1 MGTDRTNWAIENV
14 VHIVVASVLDNVL
27 FIYSIDIEY
36 HDCYSEHGLFNT
48 HIVDVYKCHWNNGCA
63 CECDRGTLF
72 FPLNHT
78 FYASLTERRE
88 TKKLFCSMELLTKKI
103 ALIHKWNRC
112 HARHCSCMMYLREID
127 DIGFILIHLFSH
139 SFDLAPCICI
149 CACIKIFASFF

>member
-1 MGTDRTNWAIENV
+1 METDRTNWAIENV

-72 FPLNHT
+72 FPPQPHILCVINW
-78 FYASLTERRE
+78 
-88 TKKLFCSMELLTKKI
+88 KKRNKKTILFNGTADEKNRTNSQME
-103 ALIHKWNRC
+103 
-112 HARHCSCMMYLREID
+112 SV
-127 DIGFILIHLFSH
+127 
-139 SFDLAPCICI
+139 PC
-149 CACIKIFASFF
+149 

>member
-1 MGTDRTNWAIENV
+1 MYCSYIQLTSNITIVIQNMDFSIHISLMCINVTETTAAPANAIAA
-14 VHIVVASVLDNVL
+14 HS
-27 FIYSIDIEY
+27 
-36 HDCYSEHGLFNT
+36 
-48 HIVDVYKCHWNNGCA
+48 
-63 CECDRGTLF
+63 F

-127 DIGFILIHLFSH
+127 DIGFILIHSFSH

-149 CACIKIFASFF
+149 CACIKIFVSFF